1 MQSEGQILEDTI
13 NEAHLDGAYNGA
25 QVTVYGGVGYSAR
38 TKTTTGFTEPNACAY
53 CGSDVLVPSSVF
65 SPTSYNFFGGA
76 AGGNTANWVDYN
88 AQNLFRH
95 CTAVIFCR
103 SFGTR
108 PPAPRSR
115 RRWRSVI

>member
-1 MQSEGQILEDTI
+1 
-13 NEAHLDGAYNGA
+13 
-25 QVTVYGGVGYSAR
+25 VYGGVGYSAR

-88 AQNLFRH
+88 AQNLGQTMIGLNS
-95 CTAVIFCR
+95 TAD
-103 SFGTR
+103 
-108 PPAPRSR
+108 PALHS
-115 RRWRSVI
+115 